1 MVQEGEVEL
10 LFSIKDTGIGIA
22 ADKINSI
29 FESFTQGDSST
40 TRKYGGTG
48 LGLAISKRI
57 VSLMGGRIWAE
68 SRLNEGSVFY
78 FTVKCKIS
86 KEKTVCHEM
95 VSADQLKKLK
105 TLIVDDN
112 TTNRMILAR
121 MLRSWDADVQTAE
134 NGEDGLAA
142 IDRASKEGRPYGLL
156 LLDYFMPRM
165 NGLDFLKKLSK
176 YYPKPVVIVST
187 IAKAGSAIAEKAS
200 LYGATEVI
208 DKEKLELH
216 QGMETVVAE
225 LLPRIKR
232 AFIKF
237 KPAS

>member
-1 MVQEGEVEL
+1 MLLRRAIETSRDMEVIDE
-10 LFSIKDTGIGIA
+10 
-22 ADKINSI
+22 
-29 FESFTQGDSST
+29 
-40 TRKYGGTG
+40 
-48 LGLAISKRI
+48 
-57 VSLMGGRIWAE
+57 
-68 SRLNEGSVFY
+68 
-78 FTVKCKIS
+78 
-86 KEKTVCHEM
+86 
-95 VSADQLKKLK
+95 
-105 TLIVDDN
+105 
-112 TTNRMILAR
+112 
-121 MLRSWDADVQTAE
+121 AE
-134 NGEDGLAA
+134 N
-142 IDRASKEGRPYGLL
+142 PYDAREKLL
-156 LLDYFMPRM
+156 LHDPDIILLDIIMPRM

-216 QGMETVVAE
+216 QGMDTVVAE